1 MRARFFAVIFGLMVP
16 AAFAQSSP
24 KAAPED
30 LEFFESKIRPV
41 LAKNCYFC
49 HSRESKTSRGGLV
62 VDTREGIRLGGESGH
77 AVVPGDPEASVLLQA
92 VRYDGTRK
100 MPPMGKLPDST
111 IADFDKWIRMG
122 APDPREGAAPPPSSA
137 RVDFAKAREF
147 WSFQPPKI
155 APAPAVKNK
164 AWPRTPID
172 RFIAQKL
179 EAKRLAP
186 AADADRRTLL
196 RRVSYD
202 LTGLPPSPEEM
213 DAFVQDKSKDAF
225 AKVVDRMLA
234 SERFGERW
242 GRHWLDVARYA
253 ETTGRTRNQP
263 FPVAWRYRD
272 WVIDAFNRDK
282 PYDRFIVEQIA
293 GDLLDGDATEKDSY
307 RVATGFLAL
316 GAHDLNEL
324 DKRQYEMDVADEQI
338 NAVSKSF
345 LAMTAGCARCHDH
358 KFDPIPT
365 KDYYALAGIF
375 RSTELLNGLR
385 RRPQFN
391 QAFFTPELLAKLET
405 KPAFEGQES
414 AELEKK
420 YGETWERLQAAEKGR
435 NRPEVVGIARE
446 WGSLPLPRNLALGV
460 REASAAADCEVNL
473 RGDPHSLGE
482 KVPRGFLQILPTAG
496 DPKIGSRESGRL
508 QLARWI
514 ASRENPLTARVIVNR
529 IWHHLLGR
537 GIVDS
542 PDNFGNSGSRPTHP
556 ELLDYLAV
564 RFMDQGWSI
573 KKVIR
578 EVVLSR
584 TYQLSSEF
592 NARNYEVEPDN
603 RLLWRANR
611 RRLEAE
617 AVRDSLLMV
626 SGQLKLQRP
635 DASPINQWKRAG
647 EPNRGGGR
655 VEPWDLTETYRTVY
669 VPVVRNIPSRFL
681 ETFDFPEPSE
691 TRGQRDITTV
701 APQALFLLNSEF
713 VLEQARIASE
723 RLLAAIPDD
732 AGRVVRAYRQVLG
745 REPSAAESERALG
758 YLRETAAAS
767 QAASDGIKQH
777 ETWTRLYQVLFTSA
791 EFRYRS

>member
-1 MRARFFAVIFGLMVP
+1 MRARLFAAIFGLTVP
-16 AAFAQSSP
+16 AALAQSNP
-24 KAAPED
+24 KPAPED
-30 LEFFESKIRPV
+30 LEFFESRIRPV

-49 HSRESKTSRGGLV
+49 HSREGKTSRGGLV
-62 VDTREGIRLGGESGH
+62 VDTREGIRQGGESGH

-100 MPPMGKLPDST
+100 MPPMGKLPDAT
-111 IADFDKWIRMG
+111 IADLEKWIRMG
-122 APDPREGAAPPPSSA
+122 APDPREGAPPPPKSA
-137 RVDFAKAREF
+137 SVDFAKAREF
-147 WSFQPPKI
+147 WSFQPPKTS
-155 APAPAVKNK
+155 PPPAVRNK
-164 AWPRTPID
+164 AWPRAAID

-179 EAKRLAP
+179 EEKRLAP
-186 AADADRRTLL
+186 AADADRSTLL

-202 LTGLPPSPEEM
+202 LTGLPPSPEEV
-213 DAFVQDKSKDAF
+213 DAFAQDKSKDAF

-293 GDLLDGDATEKDSY
+293 GDLLGGDATEKDSH

-405 KPAFEGQES
+405 KPAFEGAES

-420 YGETWERLQAAEKGR
+420 YRETWERLQAVEKAR
-435 NRPEVVGIARE
+435 NRPEVVGISRE
-446 WGSLPLPRNLALGV
+446 WGALPLPQNLVLGV
-460 REASAAADCEVNL
+460 REAAGAADCEVNL

-482 KVPRGFLQILPTAG
+482 KVPRGFLQILSTVN
-496 DPKIGSRESGRL
+496 DPKIGSDESGRL

-514 ASRENPLTARVIVNR
+514 ASRENPLTARVMVNR
-529 IWHHLLGR
+529 IWHHLFGR

-542 PDNFGNSGSRPTHP
+542 PDNFGNSGSRPTHR

-564 RFMDQGWSI
+564 RFMDQGWSV
-573 KKVIR
+573 KKVIH
-578 EVVLSR
+578 EIVLSR

-592 NARNYEVEPDN
+592 SARNYEAEPDN

-617 AVRDSLLMV
+617 AIRDSMLMV
-626 SGQLKLQRP
+626 SGQLKLARP
-635 DASPINQWKRAG
+635 EASPIYQWKRAG

-655 VEPWDLTETYRTVY
+655 VEAWDLTETYRTVY

-681 ETFDFPEPSE
+681 DTFDFPEPSE

-745 REPSAAESERALG
+745 RGPDAAESERALS

-777 ETWTRLYQVLFTSA
+777 EAWTRLYQVLFASA